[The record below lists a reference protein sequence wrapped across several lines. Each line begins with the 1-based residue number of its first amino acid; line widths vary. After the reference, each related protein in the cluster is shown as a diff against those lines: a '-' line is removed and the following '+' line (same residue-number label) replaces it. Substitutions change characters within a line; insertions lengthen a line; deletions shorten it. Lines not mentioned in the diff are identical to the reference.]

1 MQGAT
6 YELAPNHMAK
16 RFPQYAYPYGGNIWM
31 DPGSAEVQK
40 FIINVTED
48 IVRNYNVDAIHM
60 DDYFYPYS
68 DGTEFP
74 DATTY
79 ADYQKQGGKLNKPD
93 WRRWNVNTL
102 IETMYSRIHTIRNS
116 VKFGISPFGI
126 WKDGVP
132 PGIHGLSSY
141 DELYCDSRMWLAQG
155 FVDYLAPQ
163 LYWQI
168 NATEQSYPVLLN
180 WWVEQ
185 SVKGR
190 HIYPGNALY
199 RTTNTSSNWPITE
212 IIDQVNITRSMH
224 DRLAL
229 GNIYFSWTDIREN
242 VKGIQTVLAELY
254 PQKAIVPKMNWL
266 QTSFF

>member
-1 MQGAT
+1 M
-6 YELAPNHMAK
+6 
-16 RFPQYAYPYGGNIWM
+16 
-31 DPGSAEVQK
+31 
-40 FIINVTED
+40 
-48 IVRNYNVDAIHM
+48 
-60 DDYFYPYS
+60 
-68 DGTEFP
+68 
-74 DATTY
+74 
-79 ADYQKQGGKLNKPD
+79 
-93 WRRWNVNTL
+93 
-102 IETMYSRIHTIRNS
+102 
-116 VKFGISPFGI
+116 
-126 WKDGVP
+126 
-132 PGIHGLSSY
+132 
-141 DELYCDSRMWLAQG
+141 
-155 FVDYLAPQ
+155 
-163 LYWQI
+163 
-168 NATEQSYPVLLN
+168 LN